1 MIKKLEELIGN
12 TIVSTN
18 DIIKSDG
25 VIYIGKGKI
34 FKICNVNINVQMIH
48 LVSSDGSVYEIWGGE
63 IKLFDRLDKIRED
76 KINEILK
83 WSILNQPISYKET
96 ISLPSNWDN
105 HDYTDKHKHY
115 DFISKNLNDCKIDNF
130 I

>member
-83 WSILNQPISYKET
+83 
-96 ISLPSNWDN
+96 
-105 HDYTDKHKHY
+105 
-115 DFISKNLNDCKIDNF
+115 
-130 I
+130 